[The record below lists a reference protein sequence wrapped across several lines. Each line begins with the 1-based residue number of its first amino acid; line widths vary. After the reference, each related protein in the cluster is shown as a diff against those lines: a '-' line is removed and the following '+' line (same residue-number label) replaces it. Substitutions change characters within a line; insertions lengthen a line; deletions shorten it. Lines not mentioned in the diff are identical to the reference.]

1 METTMYDNLLQLPL
15 FQGMSKD
22 EFTSIIERVKLHF
35 VTIKAGETIAKQGQ
49 PGNQLIY
56 LLSGEIIAHTKDEN
70 NLYAI
75 SETFGETQN
84 TRAVTVEKRNT
95 TVKFRLSESELSMI
109 QEKMK
114 EYGTD
119 NMSAYLRKMAVDG
132 YVVKIELPELKE
144 MIRLLSNYSNNI
156 NQIAKRVNASGT
168 IYAEDFNEIR
178 QSQER
183 IWQAA
188 EQIIR
193 SLAMVK

>member
-1 METTMYDNLLQLPL
+1 M
-15 FQGMSKD
+15 
-22 EFTSIIERVKLHF
+22 
-35 VTIKAGETIAKQGQ
+35 
-49 PGNQLIY
+49 
-56 LLSGEIIAHTKDEN
+56 
-70 NLYAI
+70 
-75 SETFGETQN
+75 
-84 TRAVTVEKRNT
+84 EKRNT

-114 EYGTD
+114 EFGTD

-156 NQIAKRVNASGT
+156 NQIAKRVNASGI
-168 IYAEDFNEIR
+168 IYVEDFNEIR

-188 EQIIR
+188 EHIIR

>member
-1 METTMYDNLLQLPL
+1 M
-15 FQGMSKD
+15 F
-22 EFTSIIERVKLHF
+22 
-35 VTIKAGETIAKQGQ
+35 
-49 PGNQLIY
+49 
-56 LLSGEIIAHTKDEN
+56 
-70 NLYAI
+70 
-75 SETFGETQN
+75 
-84 TRAVTVEKRNT
+84 
-95 TVKFRLSESELSMI
+95 

-156 NQIAKRVNASGT
+156 NQIAKRVNASGI
-168 IYAEDFNEIR
+168 IYVEDFNEIR
-178 QSQER
+178 KSQER
-183 IWQAA
+183 IWQAV

>member
-1 METTMYDNLLQLPL
+1 M
-15 FQGMSKD
+15 
-22 EFTSIIERVKLHF
+22 
-35 VTIKAGETIAKQGQ
+35 
-49 PGNQLIY
+49 
-56 LLSGEIIAHTKDEN
+56 
-70 NLYAI
+70 
-75 SETFGETQN
+75 
-84 TRAVTVEKRNT
+84 EKRNT

-156 NQIAKRVNASGT
+156 NQIAKRVNALGT

-178 QSQER
+178 QRQER

-188 EQIIR
+188 EHIIR

>member
-1 METTMYDNLLQLPL
+1 M
-15 FQGMSKD
+15 
-22 EFTSIIERVKLHF
+22 
-35 VTIKAGETIAKQGQ
+35 
-49 PGNQLIY
+49 
-56 LLSGEIIAHTKDEN
+56 
-70 NLYAI
+70 
-75 SETFGETQN
+75 
-84 TRAVTVEKRNT
+84 EKRNT

-156 NQIAKRVNASGT
+156 NQIAKRVNASGI
-168 IYAEDFNEIR
+168 IYVEDFNEIR

-193 SLAMVK
+193 SLAMVKEAAFLLGISEKCMILLGGKSYENCT